1 VKGEGS
7 VHGLGRADDRHEGK
21 QGEETREAALSLA
34 HALRYDCDVVHLGC
48 LVPRMVYMNMRRCTP
63 ALD

>member
-21 QGEETREAALSLA
+21 QGEETREAALSLGPV
-34 HALRYDCDVVHLGC
+34 DI
-48 LVPRMVYMNMRRCTP
+48 
-63 ALD
+63 